1 MWAERRFAAGK
12 HGRDGRADL
21 FPGCR
26 VYRVAAQP
34 GQGREHRRLD
44 ASRGSSAETDGLAE
58 LAADIRD
65 DLRAI
70 DDEVCPD
77 PDIKPDFPRLKPP
90 FDAKFSPR
98 CHGRRGIFV

>member
-1 MWAERRFAAGK
+1 MWIERRLAARK

-34 GQGREHRRLD
+34 GQGREHRRLN

-70 DDEVCPD
+70 GDEVCPD
-77 PDIKPDFPRLKPP
+77 SDTKPDLPCLKLT
-90 FDAKFSPR
+90 DDGRFSPPLPR
-98 CHGRRGIFV
+98 AAGVFV